1 MIWCALPTRR
11 YNVWPVVAAHVAAA
25 SAHGAAAAHSMLFSY
40 AALTPFVPNPLFPLW
55 GVRACSSTPNIAA
68 LFSHE
73 LERFFLSP
81 DRPAAADL
89 SLSCYRPPARRADPA
104 HASGDGAH
112 VARMGTTCL
121 GSRARGLHRPAWCV
135 LNLSRGTGRMCRV
148 SERGAPTKYL
158 LMLSQGRSSP
168 RGGRPRAVASLTPAR
183 FPRSRCGLC
192 NASSRCRRRRQA
204 AGVGE
209 PGQVAGAARQT
220 CTGQEGGQRRG
231 RCCFCAHSPHAAGAE
246 GGSLYPSQPRP

>member
-1 MIWCALPTRR
+1 MLLSSHGCAYRL
-11 YNVWPVVAAHVAAA
+11 
-25 SAHGAAAAHSMLFSY
+25 
-40 AALTPFVPNPLFPLW
+40 FVPSRRCRTEDRTRTQRGWRPCRPDGRHWPWQSCSRPAPPSL
-55 GVRACSSTPNIAA
+55 VRAKFIAG
-68 LFSHE
+68 H
-73 LERFFLSP
+73 
-81 DRPAAADL
+81 
-89 SLSCYRPPARRADPA
+89 
-104 HASGDGAH
+104 
-112 VARMGTTCL
+112 
-121 GSRARGLHRPAWCV
+121 
-135 LNLSRGTGRMCRV
+135 MCRV

-246 GGSLYPSQPRP
+246 GGSHYPSQPRP